1 MSEESNN
8 KASDG
13 ELTVRGEPY
22 EWDRYTIRF
31 SITFLPG
38 DGIESGRQVILGCN
52 THGDPPLIETI
63 REAELGELPLA
74 ITGLLDRL
82 RQRLPQQAAEAES
95 KRQAEIAAD
104 RARQKAEERI
114 KATQQRYLAKNSGR
128 QSDQQKPANPQQE
141 LAATETGASSDTIN
155 DASPNAEGRQQ
166 QTLFG

>member
-1 MSEESNN
+1 MSEEINN
-8 KASDG
+8 KASAG

-22 EWDRYTIRF
+22 DWDHCTIRF

-52 THGDPPLIETI
+52 THSDPPLIETI
-63 REAELGELPLA
+63 RKAELGELPLA

-82 RQRLPQQAAEAES
+82 RQRLPQQSAEAES

-114 KATQQRYLAKNSGR
+114 KAAQQRYLAKNSDQ
-128 QSDQQKPANPQQE
+128 QSDQQKPASPQQE
-141 LAATETGASSDTIN
+141 RAATETGVSLETIN
-155 DASPNAEGRQQ
+155 DVSPNAEGRQQ